1 MNLINYIYLSILLFT
16 IGAATVLVRRNAIII
31 FMGIEMMLNAA
42 NLAFVT
48 FSRIHGTLDGQV
60 IALFVMVV
68 AAAEVVV
75 GLAII
80 MAIFRARRS
89 ASVDDANLLKL

>member
-1 MNLINYIYLSILLFT
+1 MSPAHYLVLSTLLFT
-16 IGAATVLVRRNAIII
+16 IGAVGVLIRRNAIVV
-31 FMGIEMMLNAA
+31 FMCIELMLNAT

-48 FSRIHGTLDGQV
+48 FSRMHGKLDGQI
-60 IALFVMVV
+60 IAFFVMVV

-80 MAIFRARRS
+80 MTIFRSRRS
-89 ASVDDANLLKL
+89 SSVDDANLLKY

>member
-1 MNLINYIYLSILLFT
+1 VSPMYYVYLSVLLFA
-16 IGAATVLVRRNAIII
+16 IGTATVLLRRNAIIV
-31 FMGIEMMLNAA
+31 FMGVELMLNAT
-42 NLAFVT
+42 NLSLVT
-48 FSRIHGTLDGQV
+48 FSRMHGALDGQV

>member
-1 MNLINYIYLSILLFT
+1 MSLVNYIYLSAILFA
-16 IGAATVLVRRNAIII
+16 IGAAAVLVRRNSIVI
-31 FMGIEMMLNAA
+31 FMGVELMLNAT

-48 FSRIHGTLDGQV
+48 FARMHGSLDGQV
-60 IALFVMVV
+60 VALFVMVV

-80 MAIFRARRS
+80 MAIFRAQRS

>member
-1 MNLINYIYLSILLFT
+1 VSLVNYIYLSALLFA
-16 IGAATVLVRRNAIII
+16 IGGATVLMRRNAIVV
-31 FMGIEMMLNAA
+31 FMGVELMLNST
-42 NLAFVT
+42 NLMFVT
-48 FSRIHGTLDGQV
+48 FARLHGNLDGQV

-80 MAIFRARRS
+80 IAIFRARRS

>member
-1 MNLINYIYLSILLFT
+1 MDLVNWLYLSAVLFT
-16 IGAATVLVRRNAIII
+16 IGGLTVLVRRNAIVV
-31 FMGIEMMLNAA
+31 FMGVELMLNSA

-48 FSRIHGTLDGQV
+48 FARMQGDLEGQAV
-60 IALFVMVV
+60 ALFVMAA

-80 MAIFRARRS
+80 MAIFRTRRS
-89 ASVDDANLLKL
+89 ASVDDANLLKY

>member
-1 MNLINYIYLSILLFT
+1 MSPVNYIYLSVILFA
-16 IGAATVLVRRNAIII
+16 IGTAAVLVRRNAIIV
-31 FMGIEMMLNAA
+31 FMGVELMLNAT
-42 NLAFVT
+42 NLSLVT
-48 FSRIHGTLDGQV
+48 FARIHGALDGQ
-60 IALFVMVV
+60 IMALFVMVV

>member
-1 MNLINYIYLSILLFT
+1 MSPLNYIYLSIVLFS
-16 IGAATVLVRRNAIII
+16 IGTATVLMRRNAIIV
-31 FMGIEMMLNAA
+31 FMGVEVMLNAT
-42 NLAFVT
+42 NLALVT
-48 FSRIHGTLDGQV
+48 FSRIHGSLDGQV
-60 IALFVMVV
+60 MALFVMVV

>member
-1 MNLINYIYLSILLFT
+1 VSLINYIYLATLLFI
-16 IGAATVLVRRNAIII
+16 IGGATVLTRRNAIVV
-31 FMGIEMMLNAA
+31 FMGVELMLNAA

-48 FSRIHGTLDGQV
+48 FARLHGTLDGQV

-80 MAIFRARRS
+80 MMIFRARRS

>member
-1 MNLINYIYLSILLFT
+1 MNLVNYIYLSTVLFA
-16 IGAATVLVRRNAIII
+16 IGATTVLLRRNAIIV
-31 FMGIEMMLNAA
+31 FMGVELMLNAT

-48 FSRIHGTLDGQV
+48 FARIYGTLDGQV

-80 MAIFRARRS
+80 MAIFRSRRS
-89 ASVDDANLLKL
+89 ASVDNANLLKL

>member
-1 MNLINYIYLSILLFT
+1 MSLVNYIYLSTVLFA
-16 IGAATVLVRRNAIII
+16 IGAAAVMVRRNAIVV
-31 FMGIEMMLNAA
+31 FMGVELMLNAT
-42 NLAFVT
+42 NLSFVT
-48 FSRIHGTLDGQV
+48 FARMHGSLDGQV
-60 IALFVMVV
+60 IALLVMVV

>member
-1 MNLINYIYLSILLFT
+1 MSLVNYIYLATILFV
-16 IGAATVLVRRNAIII
+16 IGGATVLTRRNAIIV
-31 FMGIEMMLNAA
+31 FMGVELMLNSA
-42 NLAFVT
+42 NLVLVT
-48 FSRIHGTLDGQV
+48 FARIHGNLDGQV
-60 IALFVMVV
+60 LALFVMVV

-80 MAIFRARRS
+80 MAIFRSRRS